1 MSALITDGQ
10 PAAPEQPVPETQA
23 ASNGSAPQGGE
34 TSAPATGPVC
44 PKCGHAMAPE
54 QDWCLNCGA
63 AAPGSVGGA
72 GWRPAAGI
80 AAITIALVLGAA
92 AAGVAALSKK
102 SPAAPVTTTTVAQVA
117 PPTTPAATTP
127 STPTTPLPG
136 VTTPPKIPLKAVT
149 PLPATTLTPTTPATP
164 ATTPAETKAKEEAGK
179 TGGSGTEKKEPEPIL
194 LDTNAA
200 QTYNPYAYPAAN
212 FGDPSLA
219 IDGDSSTGWTAQVNP
234 ATAPR
239 LAEGLLIDLK
249 TAQKLSAVKLVTT
262 TPGMIVQVYGANGHT
277 IPSSITD
284 KAWVTL
290 SHSLTI
296 KKRHARIGLHNKKK
310 SYRFVTLWIS
320 RAPASAVGTPEAPG
334 RVTVN
339 ELELLPAG

>member
-10 PAAPEQPVPETQA
+10 PAETKQSEPEPPESANGAAPGA
-23 ASNGSAPQGGE
+23 AE
-34 TSAPATGPVC
+34 APAPAGGPVC
-44 PKCGHAMAPE
+44 SNCGHAMAPE

-63 AAPGSVGGA
+63 AARGSVGGA
-72 GWRPAAGI
+72 GWRSAAGI

-92 AAGVAALSKK
+92 AAGVAALTKK
-102 SPAAPVTTTTVAQVA
+102 SPATPVTTTTVAQA
-117 PPTTPAATTP
+117 PPPATSTPGVTTP
-127 STPTTPLPG
+127 STPTTSVPA
-136 VTTPPKIPLKAVT
+136 VTTPPKIPLQAVT
-149 PLPATTLTPTTPATP
+149 PPPATTPPATTPT
-164 ATTPAETKAKEEAGK
+164 TTPAETKAKEEAGK
-179 TGGSGTEKKEPEPIL
+179 TGGSGGEKKEPEPIL

-200 QTYNPYAYPAAN
+200 QTYNPYAYPADT

-219 IDGDSSTGWTAQVNP
+219 IDGDKSTGWTAQVNP

-239 LAEGLLIDLK
+239 MAEGLLIDLK
-249 TAQKLSAVKLVTT
+249 TAQKLSAVKIITT

-277 IPSSITD
+277 VPSSITD

-296 KKRHARIGLHNKKK
+296 KKKHSRIGLRNKRK

-339 ELELLPAG
+339 ELELLPAE